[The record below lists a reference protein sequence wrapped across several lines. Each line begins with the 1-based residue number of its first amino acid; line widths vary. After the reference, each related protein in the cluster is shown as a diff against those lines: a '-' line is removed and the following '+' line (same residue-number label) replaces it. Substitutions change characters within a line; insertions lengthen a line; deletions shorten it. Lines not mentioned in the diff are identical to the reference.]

1 MKTTV
6 EKLKTKLCSSR
17 KRIRDLELACLMY
30 SKECSRLR
38 KAVHERTDPRVF
50 DYAVGM

>member
-6 EKLKTKLCSSR
+6 EKLKTKLRSSR

-30 SKECSRLR
+30 SKECTRLR
-38 KAVHERTDPRVF
+38 AAVRERTDPGVY